1 MQREARRVAV
11 QALSDQD
18 FERLVHDLFVQERAQ
33 DGLKLRKLRAPDHGA
48 DSLALQR
55 AGAVEEVRGLLSNGA
70 KTAGE
75 AASNGD

>member
-18 FERLVHDLFVQERAQ
+18 FERLHDLFVQERAQ
-33 DGLKLRKLRAPDHGA
+33 DGLTLRKLRAPDHGA